1 MTNNSVPPLA
11 KQNMPVKQYLSEGF
25 KSVNWLTVALYG
37 VGAGLVMP
45 LALTQN
51 SVFSVVAGVV
61 PVTIGLLLARS
72 AKGYFG
78 LLGFLTGVIGAVTAT
93 TMLGVWIFALGN
105 AEAVS
110 ALAPDSSSVM
120 STWLTA
126 SGFISFSLIAFCTFG
141 ASTSGR
147 MEERTREARLLTSQR
162 GGQLEKAGTIRE
174 AGDIRGLTL
183 PQLGWVVNN
192 LFKKK
197 GFTFEEYKF
206 VDKDRFV
213 DLWLTHEESKY
224 HIRCTIAEKVTPGT
238 IESLLQEMKR
248 EGITKGIIV
257 SSTEFTPAAHKSV
270 KEKPIVLIDAVTLL
284 DLVK

>member
-1 MTNNSVPPLA
+1 MTNNSVPPFGKLS
-11 KQNMPVKQYLSEGF
+11 MPAKQYLTEGL
-25 KSVNWLTVALYG
+25 KTVNWLTVALYG

-78 LLGFLTGVIGAVTAT
+78 LLGFLTGLIGAVTST
-93 TMLGVWIFALGN
+93 TMLGIWIFVFGN
-105 AEAVS
+105 AEAVA
-110 ALAPDSSSVM
+110 ALAPDSTSVV

-126 SGFISFSLIAFCTFG
+126 SGFISFSLLAFCTFG

-147 MEERTREARLLTSQR
+147 MEERNREARSQTTQR
-162 GGQLEKAGTIRE
+162 GGQLEKAGAIRE

-197 GFTFEEYKF
+197 GFVFTEYKF

-213 DLWLTHEESKY
+213 DLWLSHNEAQY

-238 IESLLQEMKR
+238 IESLIQEMKR
-248 EGITKGIIV
+248 EGIEKGIIV
-257 SSTEFTPAAHKSV
+257 SSTEFTPAALKSV
-270 KEKPIVLIDAVTLL
+270 KEKPVVLIDAVTLL

>member
-1 MTNNSVPPLA
+1 MSTTPPSSGRLNMPA
-11 KQNMPVKQYLSEGF
+11 KQYITEGL
-25 KSVNWLTVALYG
+25 KSVNWMTVILYG
-37 VGAGLVMP
+37 IGAGLVMP

-78 LLGFLTGVIGAVTAT
+78 LLGFLTGLIGALTAT
-93 TMLGVWIFALGN
+93 TFLGVWIFAFGN
-105 AEAVS
+105 AEAVA
-110 ALAPDSSSVM
+110 ALAPDSTSVV

-126 SGFISFSLIAFCTFG
+126 SGFIAFSLIAFCTFG

-147 MEERTREARLLTSQR
+147 MEERNREARAITSER
-162 GGQLEKAGTIRE
+162 GGQLERAGAIRE

-197 GFTFEEYKF
+197 GFTFNEYKF
-206 VDKDRFV
+206 VDKDKFV
-213 DLWLTHEESKY
+213 DLWLTHNDDQY

-248 EGITKGIIV
+248 ENITKGIIV
-257 SSTEFTPAAHKSV
+257 SSTEFTPAAQKSV
-270 KEKPIVLIDAVTLL
+270 KEKPVVLIDAVTLL